1 MISWPQDFATN
12 FQFLLRWIHF
22 LGGITWIGMLYF
34 FNLVN
39 VQFQKEIDGAVK
51 GKVNPIL
58 LPKTL
63 WWFRWGAMV
72 TWFSGFIY
80 YAMLV
85 NVEPTGH
92 MPLAYFLVGWSI
104 AFVVLSALY
113 RTAVA
118 GGPLKDGRVLSI
130 VIARHRHFHRLRH
143 GPHGPQRGLLEPH
156 DLDHDRRRARH
167 DHVPQRLDDHLA
179 AAEAHHRGDEGHGRE
194 RRSRPPPTCP
204 SGRGGRFSRPAR
216 TPGSPFRCSSS
227 WEPRATSRSFR
238 RSTRSPLPSPE
249 APPPRDRERAASG
262 RPFHFPREPKSV
274 PKMSPVFQA
283 GRAGSRAIER
293 PIRK

>member
-12 FQFLLRWIHF
+12 FQFLLRWIHL

-58 LPKTL
+58 LPKAL

-130 VIARHRHFHRLRH
+130 VIALIVIFIGYATALMARNAGSSSRTISIMI
-143 GPHGPQRGLLEPH
+143 GGGLGTIMFLNVWMIIWPLQKRIIAATKATAESGAPAPA
-156 DLDHDRRRARH
+156 DMPKWARRAF
-167 DHVPQRLDDHLA
+167 LA
-179 AAEAHHRGDEGHGRE
+179 
-194 RRSRPPPTCP
+194 SRTNAWLSIPMLFFM
-204 SGRGGRFSRPAR
+204 G
-216 TPGSPFRCSSS
+216 
-227 WEPRATSRSFR
+227 
-238 RSTRSPLPSPE
+238 
-249 APPPRDRERAASG
+249 AAS
-262 RPFHFPREPKSV
+262 HFPIFSTIDKIAAP
-274 PKMSPVFQA
+274 
-283 GRAGSRAIER
+283 
-293 PIRK
+293 